1 VQTHCSLVAS
11 APLDSRGVLTDATDD
26 ERLNTDA
33 AFLLS
38 PDLRGDVLSS
48 VFSGLRVVTRAELRG
63 AVQRCKRCES

>member
-1 VQTHCSLVAS
+1 
-11 APLDSRGVLTDATDD
+11 VLTDATDD